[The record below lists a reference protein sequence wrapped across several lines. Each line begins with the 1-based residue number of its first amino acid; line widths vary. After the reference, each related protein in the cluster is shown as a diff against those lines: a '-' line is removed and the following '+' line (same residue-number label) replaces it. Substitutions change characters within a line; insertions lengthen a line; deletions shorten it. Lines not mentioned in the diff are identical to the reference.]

1 VDHPDRVRDLASLLQ
16 TGPFHDA
23 FRAAVSARGLS
34 LDRLRARL
42 VRRDI
47 PVAVSSLSDWQHGRR
62 RPAGERSLTA
72 VRALEEILGV
82 PRESLVRLLDEPVR
96 RGLDETHGALG
107 ELLDQLPGSRART
120 VEILSGHD
128 KVTIDPRRRCAS
140 VWSRIAV
147 RALTDGVDR
156 YLVRYF
162 GDPGCAIESVCVDAV
177 ENCRLSRVLRH
188 PVGVLVAELLFD
200 EVLAAGQTWVF
211 EKRVRDGTGQPS
223 REHAHGFRQ
232 HGEQHLME
240 VRFDP
245 AALPLDCHSFAQSGL
260 DDERRRTG
268 DLVLTSHHA
277 VHLFASGVSGGL
289 LGIGWS
295 WPDQLS
301 T

>member
-1 VDHPDRVRDLASLLQ
+1 M
-16 TGPFHDA
+16 
-23 FRAAVSARGLS
+23 
-34 LDRLRARL
+34 
-42 VRRDI
+42 
-47 PVAVSSLSDWQHGRR
+47 
-62 RPAGERSLTA
+62 
-72 VRALEEILGV
+72 
-82 PRESLVRLLDEPVR
+82 
-96 RGLDETHGALG
+96 
-107 ELLDQLPGSRART
+107 
-120 VEILSGHD
+120 
-128 KVTIDPRRRCAS
+128 
-140 VWSRIAV
+140 
-147 RALTDGVDR
+147 
-156 YLVRYF
+156 
-162 GDPGCAIESVCVDAV
+162 GCAIESVHVDAV

-245 AALPLDCHSFAQSGL
+245 AALPLDCHAFAQSGL
-260 DDERRRTG
+260 DDERRRTS
-268 DLVLTSHHA
+268 DLALTSHHA